1 MVSGENRE
9 LLQRCLAQVKNAIDL
24 QYPAEPQVVTYF
36 FKPMKARG
44 CTGHPNVEDHAI
56 LADELIDVFRP
67 LIH

>member
-1 MVSGENRE
+1 
-9 LLQRCLAQVKNAIDL
+9 
-24 QYPAEPQVVTYF
+24 
-36 FKPMKARG
+36 MKARG